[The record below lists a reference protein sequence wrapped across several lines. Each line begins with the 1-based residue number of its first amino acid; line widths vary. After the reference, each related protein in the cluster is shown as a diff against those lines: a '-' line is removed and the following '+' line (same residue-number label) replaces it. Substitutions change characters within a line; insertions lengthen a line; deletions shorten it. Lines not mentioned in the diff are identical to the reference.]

1 MFVIVLAQ
9 IVYIQTA
16 EKDKW
21 EKASKQNR
29 ATITKPIIAT
39 RGNIY
44 DCQNRLLASS
54 VPQYSI
60 HMDTRV
66 EALHLGGD
74 TLFHQYVDSM
84 AEGFSRII
92 GDKSA
97 AEYKQM
103 DAKDKRRFVTD
114 SILNNA
120 LYILMLAFCIY
131 TAIQRPNFVTLGS
144 LGNLIVQV
152 AAYLPMALGIAGCI
166 VLTGTD
172 LSAGRAVGLTAAI
185 TGAFL
190 QKADYANKMLTF
202 LPEVTPFWMFVT
214 LLSVVAIGA
223 IIGLVNGFFV
233 AKFSLHPFIVTLS
246 TQLITYGAILWFF
259 DLNGNNGAPIGGL
272 DNLYKDFLGTTMFKM
287 GNTPI
292 PLYVLYAV
300 ILTALMWF
308 IWNKTTFGKNMFAVG
323 SNAEAAKVSGVNVF
337 WTTVLVHTLAGAM
350 YGYSGFVEGFR
361 SGSIAAGTGANY
373 ECDAIAACVIGGVS
387 FVGGTGKISGIVMG
401 VFVLRIIFIALTMLG
416 VSSSSLYIIKGAIIL
431 CACALD
437 MRKYLVK
444 K

>member
-1 MFVIVLAQ
+1 MVNPVANLKR
-9 IVYIQTA
+9 T
-16 EKDKW
+16 
-21 EKASKQNR
+21 
-29 ATITKPIIAT
+29 
-39 RGNIY
+39 
-44 DCQNRLLASS
+44 
-54 VPQYSI
+54 
-60 HMDTRV
+60 
-66 EALHLGGD
+66 
-74 TLFHQYVDSM
+74 
-84 AEGFSRII
+84 
-92 GDKSA
+92 A
-97 AEYKQM
+97 AEYKAM
-103 DAKDKRRFVTD
+103 DRKDKRRFWSD
-114 SILNNA
+114 GILNNA
-120 LYILMLAFCIY
+120 LYILMLVFCVY
-131 TAIQRPNFVTLGS
+131 TAIQRPNFLSLGA

-152 AAYLPMALGIAGCI
+152 AAYLPLALGIAGCI

-172 LSAGRAVGLTAAI
+172 LSAGRAVGLTAAV

-190 QKADYANKMLTF
+190 QRTDYANKMLSM

-246 TQLITYGAILWFF
+246 TQLITYGIILWFF
-259 DLNGNNGAPIGGL
+259 DSFNNGAPIGGL
-272 DNLYKDFLGTTMFKM
+272 DEIYSNFLGTTMFKM

-292 PLYVLYAV
+292 PLYVLYAA
-300 ILTALMWF
+300 ILTVLMWF

-323 SNAEAAKVSGVNVF
+323 SNSEAAKVSGVNVF
-337 WTTVLVHTLAGAM
+337 LTTMLVHTLAGAM

-361 SGSIAAGTGANY
+361 AGSIAAGTGANY

-387 FVGGTGKISGIVMG
+387 FVGGTGKISGIVLG

>member
-1 MFVIVLAQ
+1 M
-9 IVYIQTA
+9 
-16 EKDKW
+16 
-21 EKASKQNR
+21 NN
-29 ATITKPIIAT
+29 PIAT
-39 RGNIY
+39 LQR
-44 DCQNRLLASS
+44 
-54 VPQYSI
+54 
-60 HMDTRV
+60 T
-66 EALHLGGD
+66 
-74 TLFHQYVDSM
+74 
-84 AEGFSRII
+84 
-92 GDKSA
+92 A
-97 AEYKQM
+97 AEYRQM
-103 DAKDKRRFVTD
+103 DKKDKRRYVTD
-114 SILNNA
+114 QILNNA
-120 LYILMLAFCIY
+120 LYILMIIFVIY
-131 TAIQRPNFVTLGS
+131 TAIQKPNFMTLGS
-144 LGNLIVQV
+144 FANLITQV

-172 LSAGRAVGLTAAI
+172 LSAGRAVGLTAAV

-190 QKADYANKMLTF
+190 QRIDYANKMLTF
-202 LPEVTPFWMFVT
+202 LPEVTPFWMCVT

-246 TQLITYGAILWFF
+246 TQLITYGIILWFF
-259 DLNGNNGAPIGGL
+259 DFNRGAPISGL
-272 DNLYKDFLGTTMFKM
+272 DDVYRDFLGTTMFKM
-287 GNTPI
+287 GKTPI
-292 PLYVLYAV
+292 PLYVLYAA

-323 SNAEAAKVSGVNVF
+323 SNSEAARVSGVNVF
-337 WTTVLVHTLAGAM
+337 LTTMLVHTLAGAM

-387 FVGGTGKISGIVMG
+387 FVGGTGKISGIILG

>member
-1 MFVIVLAQ
+1 MVNPVANLKH
-9 IVYIQTA
+9 TA
-16 EKDKW
+16 E
-21 EKASKQNR
+21 
-29 ATITKPIIAT
+29 
-39 RGNIY
+39 
-44 DCQNRLLASS
+44 
-54 VPQYSI
+54 
-60 HMDTRV
+60 
-66 EALHLGGD
+66 
-74 TLFHQYVDSM
+74 
-84 AEGFSRII
+84 
-92 GDKSA
+92 
-97 AEYKQM
+97 EYKNM
-103 DAKDKRRFVTD
+103 DLKDKRRFWSD
-114 SILNNA
+114 GILNNA
-120 LYILMLAFCIY
+120 LYILMLAFYIY
-131 TAIQRPNFVTLGS
+131 TAIQRPNFLSLGS
-144 LGNLIVQV
+144 LGNLFVQV

-172 LSAGRAVGLTAAI
+172 LSAGRAVGLTAAV

-190 QKADYANKMLTF
+190 QRIDDANKMLTF
-202 LPEVTPFWMFVT
+202 LPEVTPLWMFVT

-223 IIGLVNGFFV
+223 LIGLINGFFV

-246 TQLITYGAILWFF
+246 TQLITYGIILWFF
-259 DLNGNNGAPIGGL
+259 DFNNGAPIGGL
-272 DNLYKDFLGTTMFKM
+272 DEIYRNFLGTPMFYM
-287 GNTPI
+287 DNTPI

-300 ILTALMWF
+300 VLTALMWL

-337 WTTVLVHTLAGAM
+337 LTTMLVHTLAGAM

>member
-1 MFVIVLAQ
+1 
-9 IVYIQTA
+9 
-16 EKDKW
+16 
-21 EKASKQNR
+21 
-29 ATITKPIIAT
+29 
-39 RGNIY
+39 
-44 DCQNRLLASS
+44 
-54 VPQYSI
+54 
-60 HMDTRV
+60 
-66 EALHLGGD
+66 
-74 TLFHQYVDSM
+74 M
-84 AEGFSRII
+84 ANPVANLQRT
-92 GDKSA
+92 A
-97 AEYKQM
+97 AEFKQM
-103 DAKDKRRFVTD
+103 DAKDKRRFITD

-120 LYILMLAFCIY
+120 LYILMVLFCIY
-131 TAIQRPNFVTLGS
+131 TWILRPNFLSLGS
-144 LGNLIVQV
+144 LGNLVVQV

-202 LPEVTPFWMFVT
+202 LPEVNPFWMAVT

-246 TQLITYGAILWFF
+246 TQLITYGIILWFF
-259 DLNGNNGAPIGGL
+259 SLNGNNSQPISGL
-272 DNLYKDFLGTTMFKM
+272 SREYKLFVNGEMFRLG
-287 GNTPI
+287 NVAVPR
-292 PLYVLYAV
+292 YVAYA
-300 ILTALMWF
+300 ILLVALMWF
-308 IWNKTTFGKNMFAVG
+308 VWNKTPFGKNMFAVG

-350 YGYSGFVEGFR
+350 YGYSGFIEGAR
-361 SGSIAAGTGANY
+361 SGSVAINTGLNA

-387 FVGGTGKISGIVMG
+387 FVGGTGKISGIILG
-401 VFVLRIIFIALTMLG
+401 VFVLRIIFVALTMLG
-416 VSSSSLYIIKGAIIL
+416 VDSSSLYIIKGAIIL

>member
-1 MFVIVLAQ
+1 M
-9 IVYIQTA
+9 
-16 EKDKW
+16 
-21 EKASKQNR
+21 NN
-29 ATITKPIIAT
+29 PIAT
-39 RGNIY
+39 LQR
-44 DCQNRLLASS
+44 
-54 VPQYSI
+54 
-60 HMDTRV
+60 T
-66 EALHLGGD
+66 
-74 TLFHQYVDSM
+74 
-84 AEGFSRII
+84 
-92 GDKSA
+92 A
-97 AEYKQM
+97 AEYRQM
-103 DAKDKRRFVTD
+103 DKKDKRRYVTD
-114 SILNNA
+114 QILNNA
-120 LYILMLAFCIY
+120 LYILMIIFVIY
-131 TAIQRPNFVTLGS
+131 TAIQKPNFMTLGS
-144 LGNLIVQV
+144 FANLITQV

-172 LSAGRAVGLTAAI
+172 LSAGRAVGLTAAV

-190 QKADYANKMLTF
+190 QRAGYANKMF
-202 LPEVTPFWMFVT
+202 AMLPEVTPFWMFVT

-223 IIGLVNGFFV
+223 IIGLINGFFV

-246 TQLITYGAILWFF
+246 TQLITYGIILWFF

-272 DNLYKDFLGTTMFKM
+272 DKLYKNFLGNTMFKM
-287 GNTPI
+287 GNTVI
-292 PLYVLYAV
+292 PMYVLYAV

-323 SNAEAAKVSGVNVF
+323 SNSEAAKVSGVNVF
-337 WTTVLVHTLAGAM
+337 LTTMLVHTLAGAM

-361 SGSIAAGTGANY
+361 SGSIAAGTGDNY

>member
-1 MFVIVLAQ
+1 MA
-9 IVYIQTA
+9 
-16 EKDKW
+16 
-21 EKASKQNR
+21 N
-29 ATITKPIIAT
+29 PIAT
-39 RGNIY
+39 LQR
-44 DCQNRLLASS
+44 
-54 VPQYSI
+54 
-60 HMDTRV
+60 T
-66 EALHLGGD
+66 
-74 TLFHQYVDSM
+74 
-84 AEGFSRII
+84 
-92 GDKSA
+92 A
-97 AEYKQM
+97 AEYQKM
-103 DAKDKRRFVTD
+103 SKKDQKRYITD
-114 SILNNA
+114 LILNNA

-131 TAIQRPNFVTLGS
+131 TAIQRPNFLSMGS

-190 QKADYANKMLTF
+190 QRIDYANKMLTF

-214 LLSVVAIGA
+214 FLSVVAIGA
-223 IIGLVNGFFV
+223 VIGLINGFFV

-246 TQLITYGAILWFF
+246 TQLITYGIILWFF
-259 DLNGNNGAPIGGL
+259 DFNNGAPIGGL
-272 DNLYKDFLGTTMFKM
+272 DEIYRNFLGTPMFYM
-287 GNTPI
+287 GNTPV

-300 ILTALMWF
+300 LLTALMWF
-308 IWNKTTFGKNMFAVG
+308 IWNKTIFGKNMFAVG
-323 SNAEAAKVSGVNVF
+323 SNSEAARVSGVNVF
-337 WTTVLVHTLAGAM
+337 LTTMLVHTLAGAM

-387 FVGGTGKISGIVMG
+387 FVGGTGKISGIIMG